1 MPPQTLMLRAHNKKE
16 FLMYSKV
23 VFAFLCM
30 IFCMSMQASA
40 KVQGEANSI
49 AIDSEVLNETRELM
63 VRLPNNYHRYTETS
77 YPVLF
82 LLDGQRNFAH
92 AAGTLDLLN
101 QSGMAS
107 EMIIVAINN
116 THRTRDFTPTYRNEY
131 NVKALRYRTATVAS
145 FG

>member
-1 MPPQTLMLRAHNKKE
+1 M
-16 FLMYSKV
+16 MYVKV
-23 VFAFLCM
+23 VSAFLCI
-30 IFCMSMQASA
+30 IFCTSMQVSA
-40 KVQGEANSI
+40 KVRGEANII

-63 VRLPNNYHRYTETS
+63 VHLPNNYDRYTDTS

-92 AAGTLDLLN
+92 AAGTLVLLN

-116 THRTRDFTPTYRNEY
+116 TYRTRDFTPTYRKNITS
-131 NVKALRYRTATVAS
+131 KLLGTVLQQS
-145 FG
+145 LHSGK